1 MPEYF
6 HPESPVTKGEHNL
19 PHWQQGD
26 VWIFLTWRLADS
38 LPLTKIRQWKADR
51 QKFFDENPEP
61 WSDEVHIAY
70 RKQFTDEIEAWL
82 DRGHG
87 ACDLKIP
94 RIRDIVSAALHH
106 FDGERYE
113 LNSYVVMPN
122 HIHALLRIL
131 GDHKLPD
138 VVRSLKSFTAKRANK
153 ELEREGAF
161 WQRDYYDRLIR
172 TPKHLH
178 WARKYIERNPR
189 NLPSGVFTLYL
200 K

>member
-1 MPEYF
+1 
-6 HPESPVTKGEHNL
+6 
-19 PHWQQGD
+19 
-26 VWIFLTWRLADS
+26 
-38 LPLTKIRQWKADR
+38 
-51 QKFFDENPEP
+51 
-61 WSDEVHIAY
+61 
-70 RKQFTDEIEAWL
+70 
-82 DRGHG
+82 
-87 ACDLKIP
+87 
-94 RIRDIVSAALHH
+94 
-106 FDGERYE
+106 
-113 LNSYVVMPN
+113 MPN